1 MFSSVRFRSPQNFS
15 TGPPLLSH
23 RHLALLV
30 FVNALWGFNFIAG
43 KIGTEQF
50 GPLLFSAL
58 RFAVV
63 LLLLFPWLRLVRGQ
77 MQLVILIGLC
87 LGAGH
92 YSVMFYAL
100 YLGDNISSL
109 AIAAQLVVPF
119 STILAIVFLR
129 ERIGFTRIF
138 AILISFLGV
147 VVISFE
153 PMGSE
158 HLLAMAAATVAAF
171 VMAVAAILMRRLQGV
186 GVFNLQAWIA
196 LVSTIVL
203 SLLCMV
209 IETPTR
215 ESLSAITIVDL
226 WTPVYSAIG
235 ATIIGHGSLYYL
247 IQRYEVNS
255 VAPFITLSTLFAI
268 GYSIV
273 LMGDELTMRIVAG
286 GLLTL
291 LGVTIIALRNARQ
304 AAPSGLRV
312 PR

>member
-1 MFSSVRFRSPQNFS
+1 MSP
-15 TGPPLLSH
+15 H
-23 RHLALLV
+23 HLALLV
-30 FVNALWGFNFIAG
+30 LVNALWGFNFLAG

-50 GPLLFSAL
+50 GPLLFSAV

-63 LLLLFPWLRLVRGQ
+63 LLLLFPWLRMVRGQ
-77 MQLVILIGLC
+77 MRLIVLIGLC

-92 YSVMFYAL
+92 YSIMFYAL
-100 YLGDNISSL
+100 YLGDNISSI
-109 AIAAQLVVPF
+109 AIAAQLTVPF

-129 ERIGFTRIF
+129 ERIGFIRIF
-138 AILISFLGV
+138 AIAMSFLGV

-153 PMGSE
+153 PIGPE
-158 HLLAMAAATVAAF
+158 HLVAMVAATIAAF
-171 VMAVAAILMRRLQGV
+171 VMAIAAILMRRLQGV

-196 LVSTIVL
+196 LVSTVVL
-203 SLLCMV
+203 TLLSV
-209 IETPTR
+209 LIESPGWEDFSGRTV
-215 ESLSAITIVDL
+215 VDF

-235 ATIIGHGSLYYL
+235 ATIVGHGSLYYL
-247 IQRYEVNS
+247 LQRYEVNS
-255 VAPFITLSTLFAI
+255 VAPFITLATLFAI

-273 LMGDELTMRIVAG
+273 LMDDVLTLRIIVG

-304 AAPSGLRV
+304 STPSSLRV

>member
-1 MFSSVRFRSPQNFS
+1 MSN
-15 TGPPLLSH
+15 L
-23 RHLALLV
+23 HLALLV
-30 FVNALWGFNFIAG
+30 FVNALWGFNFLAG

-50 GPLLFSAL
+50 GPLLFSAI

-63 LLLLFPWLRLVRGQ
+63 LLLLFPWLRLVKGQ
-77 MQLVILIGLC
+77 MQLIFLIGLS

-92 YSVMFYAL
+92 YSIMFYAL

-109 AIAAQLVVPF
+109 AIAAQLTVPF
-119 STILAIVFLR
+119 STILAIMFLR
-129 ERIGFTRIF
+129 ERIGFIRIF
-138 AILISFLGV
+138 AIAMSFLGV

-153 PMGSE
+153 PVGGE
-158 HLLAMAAATVAAF
+158 HLLAMAAATIASF
-171 VMAVAAILMRRLQGV
+171 VMAIAAILMRRLQGV

-203 SLLCMV
+203 TILSVL
-209 IETPTR
+209 IEAPGPNIFTG
-215 ESLSAITIVDL
+215 LTIIDF

-247 IQRYEVNS
+247 LQRYEVNS

-268 GYSIV
+268 GYSVV
-273 LMGDELTMRIVAG
+273 LLDDELTARSIAG

-304 AAPSGLRV
+304 STPSSIRV

>member
-1 MFSSVRFRSPQNFS
+1 M
-15 TGPPLLSH
+15 
-23 RHLALLV
+23 
-30 FVNALWGFNFIAG
+30 
-43 KIGTEQF
+43 
-50 GPLLFSAL
+50 
-58 RFAVV
+58 
-63 LLLLFPWLRLVRGQ
+63 RL
-77 MQLVILIGLC
+77 IFLIGLC

-92 YSVMFYAL
+92 YSIMFYAL

-109 AIAAQLVVPF
+109 AIAAQLTVPF
-119 STILAIVFLR
+119 STILAIVFLH

-138 AILISFLGV
+138 AIGISFLGV
-147 VVISFE
+147 VVIAYE
-153 PMGSE
+153 PMAYE
-158 HLLAMAAATVAAF
+158 AMAYEAGAYKPGDSSHLVALVAATIAAF
-171 VMAVAAILMRRLQGV
+171 VMAVAAILMRRLKGV

-196 LVSTIVL
+196 LVSTVVL
-203 SLLCMV
+203 SLLSWFV
-209 IETPTR
+209 
-215 ESLSAITIVDL
+215 ESPGMDSFAGLTAIDF

-273 LMGDELTMRIVAG
+273 LMDEVLTTRIVVG

-291 LGVTIIALRNARQ
+291 FGVTIIALRNARQ
-304 AAPSGLRV
+304 ATPSSLRV